1 MKSEISYVT
10 DAGHELLHRESNQ
23 YIQKVSD
30 SRIPNQGISKQG
42 TSKQRLIEER
52 KILWRHLMMDS
63 GDIRQPWYDKLLRFR
78 EHT

>member
-10 DAGHELLHRESNQ
+10 DAGHDLLHRESNQ

-30 SRIPNQGISKQG
+30 PRIPNQGISKQG

-52 KILWRHLMMDS
+52 KILWSHLMMDS